1 MRTDLFQRLPAP
13 TAMLLLSSIFELTS
27 AHVLQIPKQT
37 PRPTATISYHVFNVV
52 SWPLVATPAPRNPFD
67 LFRRQDE
74 TNTICGYIGG
84 NSDIPAT
91 CSAGSHCVVD
101 KDLNVVGCCPNGEAT
116 CTSGV
121 FTGCVDSNSSPQ
133 TGVNPLVFTCGAGN
147 VCYKNVFDGGYSQF
161 GCATSDLGTSVAGS
175 ATGLATTLVHPTISV
190 SVTGTTI
197 SRPTISSTSASRT
210 TTSTSQTSQAS
221 QTSPTPSSTTSA
233 AVPVGAGA
241 PGGDRVGPIVGGVL
255 GGVSVFLALCAVLI
269 FIIRRRR
276 GNVRKGPGA
285 SGSETFISQPKPGPD
300 TGFAPLPQS
309 QDAYETGLGPGGPGA
324 GGPPRP
330 PPVTVVPV
338 WAQDLNN
345 KGPSPFAYHG
355 AAGAH
360 TSYPPPEGYHY
371 PGQFP
376 AAYAGAGTPVII
388 TGAPAGV
395 AYAQAYS
402 DRKGKAPLDSDQ
414 VPLTRDMNDPGT
426 GYQKGLGRIGE
437 EDEDRE
443 RLGTGTSSGGDV
455 SDMSGAQPGGSGNGQ
470 GQGQG
475 QPGPNSP
482 EEGSGSPSGRP
493 LWQQNRRQS
502 RNQMWM

>member
-13 TAMLLLSSIFELTS
+13 TAILLLSSILELTS
-27 AHVLQIPKQT
+27 AHVLQIPRQT
-37 PRPTATISYHVFNVV
+37 PPPTATIPHHVFNVA
-52 SWPLVATPAPRNPFD
+52 SWPLVATPAPRSPFD

-84 NSDIPAT
+84 NSDLPAT

-121 FTGCVDSNSSPQ
+121 FTGCVDSNSPPQ
-133 TGVNPLVFTCGAGN
+133 TGVNPHVFTCGAGD
-147 VCYKNVFDGGYSQF
+147 VCYKNVFDGGYSQY
-161 GCATSDLGTSVAGS
+161 GCGTSDFGTSVAGS
-175 ATGLATTLVHPTISV
+175 ATGLATGLILPTVSV
-190 SVTGTTI
+190 SVTGTRV
-197 SRPTISSTSASRT
+197 SRPTISSTST
-210 TTSTSQTSQAS
+210 TTTTTTTPTSQTSQGS
-221 QTSPTPSSTTSA
+221 QTSPTPSSTTSP

-241 PGGDRVGPIVGGVL
+241 PGGDRIGPIVGGVL

-285 SGSETFISQPKPGPD
+285 SGSETYISLPKPSGES
-300 TGFAPLPQS
+300 GFAPLPQS
-309 QDAYETGLGPGGPGA
+309 GDAYETGFGPGGPGA

-360 TSYPPPEGYHY
+360 TSYPPAEGYHY

-402 DRKGKAPLDSDQ
+402 DRKGKAPLESDQ
-414 VPLTRDMNDPGT
+414 VPLTRDLNDPGA

-443 RLGTGTSSGGDV
+443 S
-455 SDMSGAQPGGSGNGQ
+455 GSGN
-470 GQGQG
+470 GQG

-482 EEGSGSPSGRP
+482 EEGEGTGSPGGRP

-502 RNQMWM
+502 RNQVWM